1 MNKLYMVQSVDGGP
15 VKIGVSSDPIGRL
28 KVMQTGCPLVLQFI
42 ALRSESM
49 AYTRERELHN
59 KYAEYRLHGEW
70 FTVSDDLLAEANSIG
85 IEENT

>member
-1 MNKLYMVQSVDGGP
+1 MNKLYM
-15 VKIGVSSDPIGRL
+15 
-28 KVMQTGCPLVLQFI
+28 
-42 ALRSESM
+42 SM